1 MLTPEQFKTLAALM
15 DDEKA
20 RLTLLKAQGSDPSVL
35 PALCS
40 LLDEH
45 PEVWRA
51 FGDLGRSAEESLLDL
66 VSGKS
71 VLLKE
76 SVRRKLSELRQE
88 IGGPEPSPLGKL
100 LGGRAALCW
109 LQAHDADARAAGAI
123 EANAPPHAQA
133 DVRRRQDAAQQ
144 RLVAAVK
151 ALAWLRKL
159 LRPPLSP
166 FELASKPVAESS
178 RPDSASRTG
187 TASDRLK
194 RRAAA
199 VTAN

>member
-1 MLTPEQFKTLAALM
+1 MLTPEQYRLLGGLM
-15 DDEKA
+15 KDEKV
-20 RLTLLKAQGSDPSVL
+20 RVTLLKSQGSDPSTL
-35 PALCS
+35 PALCQ
-40 LLDEH
+40 LLDDH

-76 SVRRKLSELRQE
+76 SVRRKLAELRQE
-88 IGGPEPSPLGKL
+88 IGGAEPSPLEKL
-100 LGGRAALCW
+100 LVERAALCW

-144 RLVAAVK
+144 RLVAA
-151 ALAWLRKL
+151 
-159 LRPPLSP
+159 
-166 FELASKPVAESS
+166 
-178 RPDSASRTG
+178 
-187 TASDRLK
+187 
-194 RRAAA
+194 
-199 VTAN
+199 